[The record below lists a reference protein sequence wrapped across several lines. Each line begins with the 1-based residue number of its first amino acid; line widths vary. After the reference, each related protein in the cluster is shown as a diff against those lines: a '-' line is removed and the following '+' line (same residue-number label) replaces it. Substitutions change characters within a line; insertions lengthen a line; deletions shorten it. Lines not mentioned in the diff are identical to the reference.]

1 MKRRISVVIAFALS
15 FLMMFSS
22 IAKAE
27 GIKVQIPVQTSESDE
42 LELVIKIPPATT
54 NKAVYS
60 SPQEKVITQVL
71 QGEEQMSKTEEKNC
85 AERNGC
91 GECDVGGADGRW
103 FNVLRFG
110 SYNLRACVECLI
122 D

>member
-15 FLMMFSS
+15 FLMMFSP

-42 LELVIKIPPATT
+42 LELVIKIPPAKT

-71 QGEEQMSKTEEKNC
+71 QGEEQMSKTEEKKC
-85 AERNGC
+85 AERKGC
-91 GECDVGGADGRW
+91 GECSVDNIDGRW
-103 FNVLRFG
+103 LDVLRFG
-110 SYNLRACVECLI
+110 SYILRNCVECVE
-122 D
+122 